1 MKKIWF
7 LAAAAL
13 WPAVLLNAQT
23 DGLAKD
29 VQLQEAVVKGAR
41 VVSRPDGTLIYP
53 SEEMKNAATSGYN
66 LLRMLPLPNVK
77 VDDVNESIV
86 ALNSLVGA
94 VQVRINGVV
103 ATADDLRSLR
113 PKEVAKVEFIDRPG
127 VRYGQEVGIVIN
139 IVTHRVTAGYAMGAD
154 ATSAPKADMLRGSA
168 YAKLNRENSEFS
180 INYSGAYSQ
189 MDGMHTA
196 ERTDYQM
203 ADNTITSVQR
213 NTDDMVSRSAGHH
226 VQTRYS
232 MVDAEKSAFL
242 ATFSAS
248 LSEKPLNRQRTNVA
262 YSDGRHVHES
272 AENSDKV
279 VSPLFDLYWRKTIN
293 NGQTFTAN
301 ATGAYTHTD
310 YAYRFASDNSA
321 FGYTTLGKTWSLRSE
336 AVYENRLR
344 PFTLSAGMRFNQKY
358 VDNAYAGDVSLLS
371 QIRVH
376 SMYAF
381 TQIQGALGKVRYMG
395 GLALSREYYHQGTT
409 RYDKVWLRPKVNLS
423 VPVARHLSATYS
435 FTTAPASSKLQNMS
449 GMAIVNN
456 EMEQSLGNT
465 ALMMARRDD
474 HQLAIN
480 YQTPRLFSTLSAHY
494 RHNAHPAMQHILRT
508 DDNLFVKTFLPGR
521 RIDMLML
528 MSYTSYDIVPEH
540 LNAYLSAERLHIIN
554 DGQDYSHRLTTYNFS
569 LGLTAWLGR
578 WTLMASLDNGWH
590 FMENEYEVGNILSS
604 YLSASYR
611 MGALSATLFC
621 QNPLR
626 HDGKVEEF
634 TVHNR
639 LMQKYKTTYNRDTSS
654 LIGFKLTWSLTKGRQ
669 VKGVERDVE
678 GLKDMET
685 GVTRSGK

>member
-1 MKKIWF
+1 MKKTWF

-13 WPAVLLNAQT
+13 WPAAMLNAQIEGQHT
-23 DGLAKD
+23 E

-41 VVSRPDGTLIYP
+41 VVNRTDGTLIYP

-77 VDDVNESIV
+77 VDDVNESIAPV
-86 ALNSLVGA
+86 NSLVGA
-94 VQVRINGVV
+94 VQVRINDVV
-103 ATADDLRSLR
+103 ATAADLQSLQ

-127 VRYGQEVGIVIN
+127 VRYGEDVGIVIN
-139 IVTHRVTAGYAMGAD
+139 IVTHRVTAGSVVGAD
-154 ATSAPKADMLRGSA
+154 ATSAPKVDMLRGNV
-168 YAKLNRENSEFS
+168 YAKANWEKNELSF
-180 INYSGAYSQ
+180 NYAGDYRQ
-189 MDGMHTA
+189 FDGVHMA
-196 ERTDYQM
+196 EHANYLM
-203 ADNTITSVQR
+203 ADNTGMAVER
-213 NTDDMVSRSAGHH
+213 NTYDMVSRSAGHNL
-226 VQTRYS
+226 QARYS

-248 LSEKPLNRQRTNVA
+248 MSETPLNRQRTNVA
-262 YSDGRHVHES
+262 YSDGRLVHES
-272 AENSDKV
+272 AENNDKV
-279 VSPLFDLYWRKTIN
+279 VSPLLDFYWRKTISK
-293 NGQTFTAN
+293 GQTFTAN

-310 YAYRFASDNSA
+310 YAYRFTSDNTA

-336 AVYENRLR
+336 AIYENRLR
-344 PFTLSAGMRFNQKY
+344 PFTLSAGLRFNQKY

-409 RYDKVWLRPKVNLS
+409 RYDKVWLRPKLNLTL
-423 VPVARHLSATYS
+423 PLTRHLSANYS

-456 EMEQSLGNT
+456 DMEQTLGNT
-465 ALMMARRDD
+465 TLMMARRDD
-474 HQLAIN
+474 HTLALN
-480 YQTPRLFSTLSAHY
+480 YQTPRLFSTLSTHY
-494 RHNAHPAMQHILRT
+494 RHNAHPAMQHISRT

-521 RIDMLML
+521 RIDMLRL
-528 MSYTSYDIVPEH
+528 TSYTSYDIVPEH

-554 DGQDYSHRLTTYNFS
+554 DGADYSHRLTSYNFS

-578 WTLMASLDNGWH
+578 WTLQASLDNGYH
-590 FMENEYEVGNILSS
+590 FMENEYEVRNVLSAF
-604 YLSASYR
+604 LSASYR
-611 MGALSATLFC
+611 MGYLSATLFC
-621 QNPLR
+621 QNPLQ
-626 HDGKVEEF
+626 HDGKVEEYV
-634 TVHNR
+634 VHNR
-639 LMQKYKTTYNRDTSS
+639 LVQKTKTTRDRDTSS
-654 LIGFKLTWSLTKGRQ
+654 LVGLKLTWSLTKGRQ